1 MTLYLPMSHDAC
13 RSCTLT
19 VDLDAPAQARATLWS
34 SGRSRSDRPMSDVA
48 GEAEPYPPL
57 LYPYQST
64 AKSPHDHVL
73 SCTAHSTPSIVR
85 MVYVWSHFLAQYM
98 QIAARGSC
106 SELRPWWAAK
116 IPHRP
121 ATAHPH
127 APGAGPKLGQNEACA
142 QPGRAP
148 PEATQAAP
156 NQPCD
161 EPRRSHA
168 VEVIPARA
176 SATCGL
182 ELAALLAHGAIH
194 AAEVHDHVV
203 AWFGLQCGAAVPE
216 GAGQSTRM

>member
-85 MVYVWSHFLAQYM
+85 MVYVRSHFLAQIYM
-98 QIAARGSC
+98 QIAARGPAQS
-106 SELRPWWAAK
+106 SDHGGPQRFRTGRQ
-116 IPHRP
+116 PHI
-121 ATAHPH
+121 HMLL
-127 APGAGPKLGQNEACA
+127 GLGQNEACA
-142 QPGRAP
+142 QPGGAP
-148 PEATQAAP
+148 TEATQAAP
-156 NQPCD
+156 NKP
-161 EPRRSHA
+161 
-168 VEVIPARA
+168 
-176 SATCGL
+176 
-182 ELAALLAHGAIH
+182 
-194 AAEVHDHVV
+194 
-203 AWFGLQCGAAVPE
+203 
-216 GAGQSTRM
+216 